1 MSVIEFVILY
11 FLIMAALFFLYIIA
25 HLADLFQKKKFRAG
39 GEVAGSGDASQDFEF
54 DRLA

>member
-25 HLADLFQKKKFRAG
+25 HLADLLQKKKFRAG
-39 GEVAGSGDASQDFEF
+39 GEVAGSADASQDFEF